1 MLVESIVRK
10 TLGIK
15 SHVVKTVT
23 QDGDG
28 LTVCLD
34 VRKRRRLPCSA
45 CGRPGRVRD
54 RLAVRTWKHVPLW
67 GIPVTLSYA
76 PARVA
81 CAHCGKTRVEAIP
94 WSQGKCR
101 LTTGLVWLLASWCKL
116 LAWDQ
121 VARLFDVHWNT
132 VATAVRQAVA
142 YGLAHREFGET
153 LYIGVDEL
161 SRRKGHVYVTNVYD
175 VKSKSLLWSGEGRG
189 QETLRAFFEEH
200 GEALGKRVKAVCCD
214 MWQPYIDMLKEHL
227 PDATL
232 VFDKFHIMRHL
243 LKAVDE
249 VRREEARELKKT
261 NPELL
266 KRTRYIWLKNPENLT
281 DRQRARLGHLEQL
294 NLRCNRAY
302 LLKESFREFWGYKSK
317 RWAERFLKK
326 WFWWA
331 THSRLKPMRDYAWM
345 LRNHEE
351 NILTYF
357 EERITNGTVEGM
369 NNKAKVVSH
378 RCYGFRTARNY
389 ITALYHCLGNLPEPE
404 LVHRFL

>member
-142 YGLAHREFGET
+142 YGLAHREFG
-153 LYIGVDEL
+153 
-161 SRRKGHVYVTNVYD
+161 
-175 VKSKSLLWSGEGRG
+175 
-189 QETLRAFFEEH
+189 
-200 GEALGKRVKAVCCD
+200 
-214 MWQPYIDMLKEHL
+214 
-227 PDATL
+227 
-232 VFDKFHIMRHL
+232 
-243 LKAVDE
+243 
-249 VRREEARELKKT
+249 
-261 NPELL
+261 
-266 KRTRYIWLKNPENLT
+266 
-281 DRQRARLGHLEQL
+281 
-294 NLRCNRAY
+294 
-302 LLKESFREFWGYKSK
+302 
-317 RWAERFLKK
+317 
-326 WFWWA
+326 
-331 THSRLKPMRDYAWM
+331 
-345 LRNHEE
+345 
-351 NILTYF
+351 
-357 EERITNGTVEGM
+357 
-369 NNKAKVVSH
+369 
-378 RCYGFRTARNY
+378 
-389 ITALYHCLGNLPEPE
+389 
-404 LVHRFL
+404 

>member
-1 MLVESIVRK
+1 MLIESMIRE

-15 SHVVKTVT
+15 SHVVKTIT
-23 QDGDG
+23 KEGG
-28 LTVCLD
+28 ELSILLD
-34 VRKRRRLPCSA
+34 VRKRRRLACSS
-45 CGRPGRVRD
+45 CGHLGRVRD

-81 CAHCGKTRVEAIP
+81 CTHCGKTRVEAIP

-101 LTTGLVWLLASWCKL
+101 LSTGLIGLLSSWCKL
-116 LAWDQ
+116 LAWDV
-121 VARLFDVHWNT
+121 VAKLYGVHWNT

-142 YGLAHREFGET
+142 YGLEHRELGDV
-153 LYIGVDEL
+153 LYIGIDEL
-161 SRRKGHVYVTNVYD
+161 SRQKGHVYVTNVYD
-175 VKSKSLLWSGEGRG
+175 LKEKRLLWSGEGRS

-200 GEALGKRVKAVCCD
+200 GKALKQRVKAVCCD
-214 MWQPYIDMLKEHL
+214 MWQPYTDMVKEHL

-232 VFDKFHIMRHL
+232 VFDKFHIMQHL

-249 VRREEARELKKT
+249 VRREEAHELKKT

-281 DRQRARLGHLEQL
+281 EKQRARLGYLEGL

-302 LLKESFREFWGYKSK
+302 LLKESFREFWEYQSK
-317 RWAERFLKK
+317 GWARRFLIK

-331 THSRLKPMRDYAWM
+331 THSRLKPMRDFAWM
-345 LRNHEE
+345 LRNHED

-357 EERITNGTVEGM
+357 DEKITNGAVEGM

-378 RCYGFRTARNY
+378 RCYGFRTAKNY
-389 ITALYHCLGNLPEPE
+389 ITALYHCLGNLPEPK